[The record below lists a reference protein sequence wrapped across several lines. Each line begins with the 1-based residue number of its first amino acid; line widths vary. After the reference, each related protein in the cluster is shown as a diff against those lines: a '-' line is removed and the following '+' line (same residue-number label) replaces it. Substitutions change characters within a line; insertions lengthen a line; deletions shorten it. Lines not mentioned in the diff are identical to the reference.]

1 MTVRRPSP
9 SALIGLGLGVLLAVG
24 CASGPRPSRDVA
36 DLTNP
41 FLGPELSQWLVGP
54 ITGLATREEVQT
66 YLALRDDES
75 ARRFIEAFWQ
85 RRDARPAVP
94 GNPVRELFE
103 QRCAEADHLYSEAGY
118 SGRRTDRGTLY
129 VLFGPPDKV
138 DREINPQPN
147 GPPVEVWIYDAK
159 EPHASLTGRP
169 PGPRFR
175 FVKRADFTQ
184 FYTPVSLQT
193 DDALR

>member
-1 MTVRRPSP
+1 MTARRLGPPGLRGSI
-9 SALIGLGLGVLLAVG
+9 ALAIVALLAVA

-54 ITGLATREEVQT
+54 ITGIATREEVQA
-66 YLALRDDES
+66 YLALRDDAS
-75 ARRFIEAFWQ
+75 AQRFIDAFWQ
-85 RRDARPAVP
+85 KRDARPAVP
-94 GNPVRELFE
+94 GNPARELFE

-138 DREINPQPN
+138 DREINPQPY
-147 GPPVEVWIYDAK
+147 GPPIEVWIYDPKA
-159 EPHASLTGRP
+159 PRASLTGRP
-169 PGPRFR
+169 PGQRYR

-184 FYTPVSLQT
+184 FYTPVS
-193 DDALR
+193 

>member
-1 MTVRRPSP
+1 MTARRSGPP
-9 SALIGLGLGVLLAVG
+9 VLIGLVLGVLLALS

-54 ITGLATREEVQT
+54 ITGLATQDEVGA
-66 YLALRDDES
+66 YLALRDDER
-75 ARRFIEAFWQ
+75 ARSFIEAFWQ

-94 GNPVRELFE
+94 GNPARELFD
-103 QRCAEADHLYSEAGY
+103 QRCLEADHLYSEAGY

-129 VLFGPPDKV
+129 VLFGAPDKV
-138 DREINPQPN
+138 DREINPQPY
-147 GPPVEVWIYDAK
+147 GPPIEVWIYDSQA
-159 EPHASLTGRP
+159 PRASLTGRP
-169 PGPRFR
+169 PGLRYR

-184 FYTPVSLQT
+184 FYNSVSK
-193 DDALR
+193 